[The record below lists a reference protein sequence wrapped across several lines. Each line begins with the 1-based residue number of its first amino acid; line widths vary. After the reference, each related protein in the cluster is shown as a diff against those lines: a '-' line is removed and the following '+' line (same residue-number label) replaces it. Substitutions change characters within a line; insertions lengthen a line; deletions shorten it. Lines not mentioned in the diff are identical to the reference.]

1 MSDVRCGAV
10 IDEAATDAVCM
21 VFAQRGQ
28 EPMFADAKPA
38 LKGYGAGKSVFLW
51 TAEEKLW
58 NATLPAE
65 FQNRGTCVSRG
76 TKTACQD
83 SYNWSIS
90 HESIGGKT
98 LLAYEPIYGGAR
110 IQIGRGQLG
119 KSDGAIGAY
128 AAQYVHDYGLLARGK
143 YGTIDLSSSGG
154 NEELAVIW
162 GAPGHGTPASLVAE
176 SSAYK
181 VSSCMRCATTD
192 DIADCLAAGY
202 GVAFCS
208 NTIWGAQRDSD
219 GMCRPSG
226 SGGHCEAMRGV
237 FVDWKGRRCFV
248 RQQSWGEHP
257 NGNPYVRVMG
267 GRLVK
272 LPQGAYGAFEGDVAS
287 ALRDG
292 ECWAFSAPA
301 QTWNRPKPSEA
312 A

>member
-1 MSDVRCGAV
+1 V
-10 IDEAATDAVCM
+10 ISEAATDAVCL

-28 EPMFADAKPA
+28 EPLFADAKPS
-38 LKGYGAGKSVFLW
+38 LKGTGVGATVFLW
-51 TAEEKLW
+51 SAEEHLW
-58 NATLPAE
+58 NQTLPAE
-65 FQNRGTCVSRG
+65 WQSRGTCVSRG

-83 SYNWSIS
+83 SLNWSIVNGNV
-90 HESIGGKT
+90 IGGPT

-110 IQIGRGQLG
+110 IQIGRGSLG
-119 KSDGAIGAY
+119 RSDGAVGAY
-128 AAQYVHDYGLLARGK
+128 AAQYVHDYGLIQRGK
-143 YGTIDLSSSGG
+143 YGTIDLTKS
-154 NEELAVIW
+154 NEDLAVIW
-162 GAPGHGTPASLVAE
+162 GTPGHGTPASIVAE
-176 SSAYK
+176 SASYK
-181 VSSCMRCATTD
+181 VEAAFRCTSTD
-192 DIADCLAAGY
+192 DIADCIASGY

-208 NTIWGAQRDSD
+208 NTIWGAQRDGD

-237 FVDWKGRRCFV
+237 YVDWKGRRCFA

-257 NGNPYVRVMG
+257 TGNPYVRLNG

-272 LPQGAYGAFEGDVAS
+272 LPQGAYGAFEGDVAA

-292 ECWAFSAPA
+292 EAWAFSAPK